1 VEPWPESDDAGE
13 LLNAFDNWVEDGGL
27 LNWHD
32 LATFWSGRSIGYSY
46 AWLNSIGTFRRH
58 HLVEFWDIGYVR
70 WLGNFQ
76 AHEAGHNWGATHT
89 EDDPRWIM
97 SPNIYDGIINWDS
110 STVATFPEFINT
122 ALNFLDSIDSIS
134 EPVFLLYKPEI
145 INDNNQD
152 GDVDPGENFK
162 LQLPIVNMGDDISN
176 SVMVYLNLTG
186 ENKSFLTVHETS
198 DSVGFLDPMV
208 TTYANHELSVAA
220 DIPIPSQIGLEYLIS
235 DGTVSAIGSFQL
247 EIGQIPKYEY
257 LITGAIDNGNSNG
270 KFDPGEHISLLINI
284 ENQGTINGENINV
297 VVQPQGANAIYIQNI
312 DSPQIIES
320 LDPNFSTQQE
330 ISFEISTDFPVS
342 EEVGLMITVS
352 DSFLINQRLR
362 SFVVGIP
369 LQHHFWEDFEYF
381 GYDPLGAGWTQ
392 ILTDNLPVINTWD
405 SVEVYDEDNRDW
417 ISGPYEG
424 RRALFSG
431 ENWTGSGPGEVR
443 IITPLIDLRNGSVPK
458 LHFKEIRGWDNYWP
472 NSKPDHQIK
481 IESSYSSTGPWSTI
495 TSINFNENNFMNWQ
509 TVDEID
515 LSEHVGE
522 QIYLSFFTNTHHYYW
537 RIDNIAVT
545 DSINKD
551 LTPSSF
557 KLNQNYPN
565 PFNLGT
571 TIEYSLTQPA
581 NVKLTIY
588 DLTGKLINTLV
599 DYDQQANYFTVEWNG
614 LDLRGRPASAGLY
627 FCSLQIMD
635 HKKTIKMLLLK

>member
-1 VEPWPESDDAGE
+1 
-13 LLNAFDNWVEDGGL
+13 
-27 LNWHD
+27 
-32 LATFWSGRSIGYSY
+32 
-46 AWLNSIGTFRRH
+46 
-58 HLVEFWDIGYVR
+58 
-70 WLGNFQ
+70 
-76 AHEAGHNWGATHT
+76 
-89 EDDPRWIM
+89 
-97 SPNIYDGIINWDS
+97 
-110 STVATFPEFINT
+110 
-122 ALNFLDSIDSIS
+122 
-134 EPVFLLYKPEI
+134 
-145 INDNNQD
+145 
-152 GDVDPGENFK
+152 
-162 LQLPIVNMGDDISN
+162 
-176 SVMVYLNLTG
+176 
-186 ENKSFLTVHETS
+186 
-198 DSVGFLDPMV
+198 
-208 TTYANHELSVAA
+208 
-220 DIPIPSQIGLEYLIS
+220 
-235 DGTVSAIGSFQL
+235 
-247 EIGQIPKYEY
+247 
-257 LITGAIDNGNSNG
+257 
-270 KFDPGEHISLLINI
+270 
-284 ENQGTINGENINV
+284 
-297 VVQPQGANAIYIQNI
+297 
-312 DSPQIIES
+312 
-320 LDPNFSTQQE
+320 
-330 ISFEISTDFPVS
+330 
-342 EEVGLMITVS
+342 
-352 DSFLINQRLR
+352 
-362 SFVVGIP
+362 
-369 LQHHFWEDFEYF
+369 
-381 GYDPLGAGWTQ
+381 
-392 ILTDNLPVINTWD
+392 
-405 SVEVYDEDNRDW
+405 VYDEDNRDW